1 MRLRALLIAM
11 CLAISMI
18 PVAIIG
24 GFQGFQIATA
34 FLGIVIVVTFFVS
47 LFISYFI
54 TLPLE
59 KLTKNIDE
67 ISKGNLDVKMEKSEI
82 FEINKLIES
91 LNRVM
96 TSLKLAIHKVGVKKG
111 EIFEETMKAKGEVEE
126 KYETLLKSIDDW
138 IWETDE
144 KGVCNSC
151 SANITNI
158 LGYKPNEIIGKN
170 IFGFLAPEESK
181 KVKNIFNETVR
192 KKQHKTSKFET
203 QLVHKDGHNVCV
215 ITSIATLFGDSGDFC
230 GFIGIGKDMTES
242 NIAKEKN
249 EDLNKKLVDMKERMR
264 DVLNERE
271 KFKDNPSWE
280 KTMDKLTEEKF
291 DGMFIF
297 DENANIID
305 CNKNMCKI
313 LGYKKDEML
322 LLNLADFDCLETQEN
337 IKDKINKIKKQGKI
351 NLKTIHKKKNGSS
364 IFVSE
369 NIQYL
374 KDKNMF
380 KCNVKEDSL
389 P

>member
-126 KYETLLKSIDDW
+126 KYETLVKSIDDW

-170 IFGFLAPEESK
+170 IFEFLAPEESK

-215 ITSIATLFGDSGDFC
+215 LTSFATVFSGSGDFC
-230 GFIGIGKDMTES
+230 GFIGMGKDMTES

-264 DVLNERE
+264 DILNERE

>member
-170 IFGFLAPEESK
+170 IFEFLAPEESK
-181 KVKNIFNETVR
+181 KVKNIFDEIVR
-192 KKQHKTSKFET
+192 KKQHKASKFET

-215 ITSIATLFGDSGDFC
+215 LTSFATVFSGSGDFC
-230 GFIGIGKDMTES
+230 GFIGMGKDMTES

-264 DVLNERE
+264 DILNERE

>member
-1 MRLRALLIAM
+1 LEVFKVL
-11 CLAISMI
+11 
-18 PVAIIG
+18 
-24 GFQGFQIATA
+24 IATA

-126 KYETLLKSIDDW
+126 KYETLVKSIDDW

-170 IFGFLAPEESK
+170 IFEFLAPEESK

-215 ITSIATLFGDSGDFC
+215 LTSFATVFSGSGDFC
-230 GFIGIGKDMTES
+230 GFIGMGKDMTES

-264 DVLNERE
+264 DILNERE

>member
-24 GFQGFQIATA
+24 GFQGFEIATA
-34 FLGIVIVVTFFVS
+34 FLGIIIIVTFFVS

-54 TLPLE
+54 ALPIK

-151 SANITNI
+151 SANITNV

-170 IFGFLAPEESK
+170 IFEFLAPEESK

-203 QLVHKDGHNVCV
+203 QLLHKDGHNVCV
-215 ITSIATLFGDSGDFC
+215 ITSIAALFDNSGDFC
-230 GFIGIGKDMTES
+230 GFIGTGRDMTES

-271 KFKDNPSWE
+271 KFKYKPPME
-280 KTMDKLTEEKF
+280 RAMDKLTEEEF
-291 DGMFIF
+291 NAMFIF

-305 CNKNMCKI
+305 CNKNMYEK

-322 LLNLADFDCLETQEN
+322 SLNLADFDYLETKED
-337 IKDKINKIKKQGKI
+337 IKDKIYKIKKQGKI

-369 NIQYL
+369 SILYL

-380 KCNVKEDSL
+380 KCIVKEDH
-389 P
+389 

>member
-34 FLGIVIVVTFFVS
+34 FLGIIIVVTFFVS

-96 TSLKLAIHKVGVKKG
+96 ISLKLAIHKVGVKKG

-126 KYETLLKSIDDW
+126 KYETLVKSIDDW

-170 IFGFLAPEESK
+170 IFEFLAPEESK

-215 ITSIATLFGDSGDFC
+215 LTSFATVFSGSGDFC
-230 GFIGIGKDMTES
+230 GFIGMGKDMTES

-264 DVLNERE
+264 DILNERE

-337 IKDKINKIKKQGKI
+337 IKDKIKKQGKI

>member
-1 MRLRALLIAM
+1 M

-34 FLGIVIVVTFFVS
+34 FLGIIIVVTFFVS

-67 ISKGNLDVKMEKSEI
+67 ISKGNLDIKMEKSEI

-170 IFGFLAPEESK
+170 IFEFLAPEESK

-215 ITSIATLFGDSGDFC
+215 LTSFATVFSGSGDFC
-230 GFIGIGKDMTES
+230 GFIGMGKDMTES

-249 EDLNKKLVDMKERMR
+249 EDLNKKLVDVKERMR
-264 DVLNERE
+264 DILNERE
-271 KFKDNPSWE
+271 KFKDNSSWE
-280 KTMDKLTEEKF
+280 KTRDKLTEEKF

>member
-34 FLGIVIVVTFFVS
+34 FLGIIIVVTFFVS

-126 KYETLLKSIDDW
+126 KYETLVKSIDDW

-170 IFGFLAPEESK
+170 IFEFLAPEESK

-215 ITSIATLFGDSGDFC
+215 LTSFATVFGGSGDFC
-230 GFIGIGKDMTES
+230 GFIGMGKDMTES

-264 DVLNERE
+264 DILNERE

>member
-34 FLGIVIVVTFFVS
+34 FLGIIIVVTFFVS

-96 TSLKLAIHKVGVKKG
+96 ISLKLAIHKVGVKKG
-111 EIFEETMKAKGEVEE
+111 EIFEETIKAKDEAEE
-126 KYETLLKSIDDW
+126 KYETLLKNIDEW

-144 KGVCNSC
+144 KGVCKSC
-151 SANITNI
+151 SANITNT
-158 LGYKPNEIIGKN
+158 LGYKPSEIIGKN
-170 IFGFLAPEESK
+170 IFEFLAPEESK

-192 KKQHKTSKFET
+192 KKQYKASKFET

-215 ITSIATLFGDSGDFC
+215 LASFATIFDDLGDFR
-230 GFIGIGKDMTES
+230 GFRGIGKDITEPK
-242 NIAKEKN
+242 IAEEKI
-249 EDLNKKLVDMKERMR
+249 EDLNKKLSDMKERMR
-264 DVLNERE
+264 DVFNERG
-271 KFKDNPSWE
+271 KFKYKPSM
-280 KTMDKLTEEKF
+280 KRAMDKLTEEEF
-291 DGMFIF
+291 DAMFIF

-305 CNKNMCKI
+305 CNKNMYEK

-322 LLNLADFDCLETQEN
+322 SLNLADFDYLETKED
-337 IKDKINKIKKQGKI
+337 IKDKIYKIKKQGKI

-369 NIQYL
+369 SILYL

-380 KCNVKEDSL
+380 KCIVKEDH
-389 P
+389 